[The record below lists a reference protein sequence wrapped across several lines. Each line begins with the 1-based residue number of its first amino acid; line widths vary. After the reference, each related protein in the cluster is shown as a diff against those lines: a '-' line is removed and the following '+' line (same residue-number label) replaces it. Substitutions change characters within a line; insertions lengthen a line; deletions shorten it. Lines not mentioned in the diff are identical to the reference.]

1 MSTEDHK
8 SHSVP
13 SYILPRRTYLTCVQK
28 KKLKEKV
35 RAICSKTPIYGCVM
49 KKTSIEGKPQT
60 MVSQET
66 LFLDC
71 YYIAALLPL
80 Y

>member
-1 MSTEDHK
+1 MSTEDHR

-13 SYILPRRTYLTCVQK
+13 SYILPQRTYLTCVQK

-35 RAICSKTPIYGCVM
+35 QAICSKTPIYGCVM
-49 KKTSIEGKPQT
+49 KKTSIEGKPQI

-66 LFLDC
+66 LCLD
-71 YYIAALLPL
+71 
-80 Y
+80 